1 MKLLIDAHVFLT
13 SWRQGAAYEDIS
25 GPQGSRPMP
34 SFLATRAAQR
44 GERVGRRGG
53 DEAQTLEYAP

>member
-25 GPQGSRPMP
+25 GPRGSRPMP
-34 SFLATRAAQR
+34 SFLATRAAN
-44 GERVGRRGG
+44 GGNGLDDVGV
-53 DEAQTLEYAP
+53 TKHKL